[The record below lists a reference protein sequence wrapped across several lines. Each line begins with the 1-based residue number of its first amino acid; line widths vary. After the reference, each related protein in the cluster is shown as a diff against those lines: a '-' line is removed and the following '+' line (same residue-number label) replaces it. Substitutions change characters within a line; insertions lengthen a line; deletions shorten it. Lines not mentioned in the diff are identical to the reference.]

1 VITFNQLGLHG
12 RLGNQLYQYAALRGI
27 SEKIGVECKIPNF
40 NNFLWHGQKCLLS
53 DFNIKAEFF
62 DYPEMFALQRTVNEP
77 DPNRF
82 YKDFFSI
89 PDNTNIHGFFQ
100 FVKYFEHCEE
110 LIREELSPK
119 DELLSQAR
127 EKIDLYKED
136 GHEIVS
142 IHIRRGDLMTVMYPA
157 TGIHPDQVYG
167 PENIFDDNTIY
178 GNYLNKAMSLFDNK
192 KVKYLVFSGG
202 NRSADDTSD
211 IAYIKKAFNDD
222 RFIISDTNDPMQ
234 DFSLIMSCDHNI
246 SCHQTSF
253 GWWASFLNNNKDKIV
268 TAPEHYYFEMPKEK
282 SDERISNGTFP
293 TDWTIIE

>member
-1 VITFNQLGLHG
+1 MITFKQLGLHG

-27 SEKIGVECKIPNF
+27 SEKIGTNCKIPNF

-53 DFNIKAEFF
+53 NFNIKAEFF
-62 DYPEMFALQRTVNEP
+62 DYSELFGLERTINEP

-89 PDNTNIHGFFQ
+89 PKNSNIHGFFQ
-100 FVKYFEHCEE
+100 FIKYFEHCED
-110 LIREELSPK
+110 LIRQELSPK
-119 DELLSQAR
+119 DEFLSHAKK
-127 EKIDLYKED
+127 KIISYKKD

-142 IHIRRGDLMTVMYPA
+142 IHIRRGDLMTVMFAA

-167 PENIFDDNTIY
+167 PNNIFDDNTIY
-178 GNYLNKAMSLFDNK
+178 GNYLNKAMSLFENR

-202 NRSADDTSD
+202 NRSTDDSSD
-211 IAYIKKAFNDD
+211 IAYIKKVFNDD
-222 RFIISDTNDPMQ
+222 RFIISDSNDPMQ

-253 GWWASFLNNNKDKIV
+253 GWWASFLNDNKDKIV
-268 TAPEHYYFEMPKEK
+268 TAPEHYFFEMPKEK

-293 TDWTIIE
+293 ENWTIIE